1 MTAARHTPAHPW
13 RPMTDAEW
21 AALSALLLPPR
32 RTTPGRPPAPRRDA
46 WDAIFWVACSSGPW
60 SALPAGLGRADT
72 AHRAL
77 RRAAAGGRLGLLLFA
92 LARRALPA
100 LDSLEWR
107 IVRAYR
113 RMFRVMPGTA
123 ITLARRLGLLSALP
137 CHPAQLPR
145 PGLAPLLLTAFRAIL
160 PRPAPLHPADGHLF
174 RALHRLVGGEMRRW
188 RTTD

>member
-1 MTAARHTPAHPW
+1 MPSPHFTTPHPW

-21 AALSALLLPPR
+21 DALSALLLPR
-32 RTTPGRPPAPRRDA
+32 RHPVLGRPPAPRREA

-60 SALPAGLGRADT
+60 SALPEHLGRADT

-77 RRAAAGGRLGLLLFA
+77 RRAASASRLGLLLFA

-100 LDSLEWR
+100 LQSLEWR
-107 IVRAYR
+107 IARAYR

-123 ITLARRLGLLSALP
+123 IGLARRLGLLSALP

-145 PGLAPLLLTAFRAIL
+145 PELAPLLLAAFRAVF
-160 PRPAPLHPADGHLF
+160 PRRAPLYPADGHLF
-174 RALHRLVGGEMRRW
+174 RALHRLVGGDLRRW